1 MIFEAA
7 VGTTLGIRGSGT
19 DGTDGTLITESRVG
33 LGKGTAVEGA
43 VLRMGGATHGTD
55 TIRLQTTQPTTPK
68 VPKVVINNT
77 MPSHLPYRLPPG
89 ILFSYI
95 VTAPDLKIAPKLAF
109 KYLKLA
115 ET

>member
-1 MIFEAA
+1 MILEAAA

-19 DGTDGTLITESRVG
+19 DGTGTLITESRVG
-33 LGKGTAVEGA
+33 LGKGTAEGA
-43 VLRMGGATHGTD
+43 VLRMGGATRGTD
-55 TIRLQTTQPTTPK
+55 TTRLQTTQPPTTPK

-95 VTAPDLKIAPKLAF
+95 VAVSDLKIAPKLTF
-109 KYLKLA
+109 KLTF
-115 ET
+115 EIS